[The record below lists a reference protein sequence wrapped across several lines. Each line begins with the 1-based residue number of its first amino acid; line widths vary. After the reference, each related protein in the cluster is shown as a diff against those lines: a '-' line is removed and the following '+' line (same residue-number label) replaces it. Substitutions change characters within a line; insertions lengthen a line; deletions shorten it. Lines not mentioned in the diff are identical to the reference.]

1 MELLLTIEVKGTNA
15 NPVQISIVYD
25 RVGNV
30 NNIDWREAIPNI
42 IDALDLDEYNSDDDE
57 EWRPEYHVNFEDDD
71 DEEILEYQSTDDDSD
86 YSD

>member
-1 MELLLTIEVKGTNA
+1 MELLLTVEVKGTNA

-25 RVGNV
+25 RYGNV
-30 NNIDWREAIPNI
+30 DTIDWREAIPNI
-42 IDALDLDEYNSDDDE
+42 IDALDLDDYNSDDDE